1 MEVGFDLVS
10 KLVLVVFFVGC
21 GKRVFLV
28 VVLFNFVFST
38 LLIVEIVVCGR
49 VRRWFMV
56 FVEVRVLEEYIL
68 IR

>member
-49 VRRWFMV
+49 VRR
-56 FVEVRVLEEYIL
+56 
-68 IR
+68 